1 MPLIKVIFKKGTG
14 RFEKDAVM
22 TLLGDYGLS
31 PGRTE
36 DGDIVFFVG
45 LSFLNTKGKVRQ
57 SFLGLLEDM
66 PEVESVLVTEEENN
80 PEEVIVVSRAAS

>member
-14 RFEKDAVM
+14 RFEKDEVV
-22 TLLGDYGLS
+22 TLLEDYGLS
-31 PGRTE
+31 PGT
-36 DGDIVFFVG
+36 DAAGNFVFSVEN
-45 LSFLNTKGKVRQ
+45 SFLNSKGKVRQ
-57 SFLGLLEDM
+57 SFLDLLEDM

>member
-14 RFEKDAVM
+14 RFEKDEVV
-22 TLLGDYGLS
+22 TLLENYGLS
-31 PGRTE
+31 PGTE
-36 DGDIVFFVG
+36 AGNIVFSVG
-45 LSFLNTKGKVRQ
+45 SSFLNSKRKVRQ
-57 SFLGLLEDM
+57 SFLDLLEDM